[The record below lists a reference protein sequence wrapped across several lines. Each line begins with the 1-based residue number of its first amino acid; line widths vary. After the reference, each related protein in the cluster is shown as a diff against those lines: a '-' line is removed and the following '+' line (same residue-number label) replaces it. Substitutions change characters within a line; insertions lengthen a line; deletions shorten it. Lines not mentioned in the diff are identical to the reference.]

1 MTGSSAAPRNQVSGA
16 SRTFVVA
23 VDHKVVGYYAKHR
36 ARLPSPAVSAASAA
50 ICPIRSD
57 PIRSDPGGGAR
68 SLGY

>member
-50 ICPIRSD
+50 ISD